1 MKDFLKKAT
10 AVLLCVGMAGT
21 LAACGGT
28 ADSKQGG
35 KESSEKTDTVIR
47 VGSKDFTEGLLVSEI
62 YALALEDA
70 GYEIDRVFDIAGSV
84 VHTALINDEIDLYPE
99 YTGTGLMSVLGMDM

>member
-1 MKDFLKKAT
+1 MIPREKIRLFQHYCIEEQQEEESRKQNMKDFLKKAT

-70 GYEIDRVFDIAGSV
+70 GY
-84 VHTALINDEIDLYPE
+84 
-99 YTGTGLMSVLGMDM
+99 